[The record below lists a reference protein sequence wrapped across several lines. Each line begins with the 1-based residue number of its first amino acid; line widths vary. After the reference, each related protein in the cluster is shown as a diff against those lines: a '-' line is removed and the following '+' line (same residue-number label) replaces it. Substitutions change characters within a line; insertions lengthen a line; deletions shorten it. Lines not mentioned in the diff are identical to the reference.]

1 MNSLWPTDV
10 YFCLI
15 WKTRLQDV
23 IPVLWVSEIWIW
35 HSPLNLCMN
44 HRAIFFYLYTDDRPY
59 DAFSTSQR
67 IIVSYWYLCL
77 YSEIQHFYQNSQRQ
91 YVIWVFNS
99 ISSFNTVH
107 HFPSSFLALSW
118 QQRETQQMVTCV
130 KFTSDATL
138 LEYLI
143 TYGLHAVLSFTLFIW
158 SVCLC
163 CFCFFTFHQVVP
175 LIFKENVT

>member
-1 MNSLWPTDV
+1 MTHRCILLFDLKNSTAGCHTSFMGIRDLDLTLT
-10 YFCLI
+10 F
-15 WKTRLQDV
+15 
-23 IPVLWVSEIWIW
+23 E
-35 HSPLNLCMN
+35 PLYESQSY
-44 HRAIFFYLYTDDRPY
+44 FFYLYTDDRPY